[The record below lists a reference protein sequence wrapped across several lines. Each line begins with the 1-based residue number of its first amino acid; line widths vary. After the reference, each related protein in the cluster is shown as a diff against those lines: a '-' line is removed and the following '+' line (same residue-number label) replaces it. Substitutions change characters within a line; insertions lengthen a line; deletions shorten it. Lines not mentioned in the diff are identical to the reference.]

1 MEPYKMN
8 TVNHHWQRFTLSQ
21 KLSRY
26 CVYLVLVL
34 SLFVSIRTVEVI
46 PEFFFDA
53 PAQMAD
59 LFTRMWPIDFAYY
72 PMSVHEAM
80 IETLNIATLGTLLT
94 LILLHQL
101 GFTGFHVSFW
111 SRHDPLTHWYGH

>member
-1 MEPYKMN
+1 MN

-26 CVYLVLVL
+26 SVYLVLVL

-72 PMSVHEAM
+72 PISVHEAM
-80 IETLNIATLGTLLT
+80 IETLNIALT
-94 LILLHQL
+94 YMSLFLSL
-101 GFTGFHVSFW
+101 F
-111 SRHDPLTHWYGH
+111 P